1 MKKLNNIQNFIN
13 VLFIIIILC
22 QGFTIKNISNNI
34 DMINDNIDI
43 LDSNIEILDNENI
56 FLYSKLFEHREKFYY
71 IEPRFEQMRKI
82 SIWNYL
88 TLQYYFKDSSDE
100 VKKLYHIEDID

>member
-13 VLFIIIILC
+13 VLFIIIVLF
-22 QGFTIKNISNNI
+22 QGLTIENISNNI
-34 DMINDNIDI
+34 DVINDNIII

-56 FLYSKLFEHREKFYY
+56 LLYSKLFEHQNKFYY
-71 IEPRFEQMRKI
+71 IEPRFERMRKI

-88 TLQYYFKDSSDE
+88 TLQYYFKDSSNK
-100 VKKLYHIEDID
+100 VKKLYRIEDID